1 MRGFVDVR
9 LCVFEHQ
16 IDGRHT
22 KETFPLTF
30 DPGLCAANQTLCMVC
45 FAFFLLFLL
54 FFTCMCRVGV
64 VVVRG
69 RVEPDLIVS
78 LSIGSLHPS
87 PPLSSPLSGL
97 FFRFAPLK
105 TEEDLSLSLSLALF
119 CVCVCAGK
127 HRLQEHVFC
136 FVCFLTK

>member
-1 MRGFVDVR
+1 
-9 LCVFEHQ
+9 
-16 IDGRHT
+16 
-22 KETFPLTF
+22 
-30 DPGLCAANQTLCMVC
+30 
-45 FAFFLLFLL
+45 
-54 FFTCMCRVGV
+54 MCRVGV

>member
-16 IDGRHT
+16 NDGRHT

-45 FAFFLLFLL
+45 FAFFFC
-54 FFTCMCRVGV
+54 FFFKCMCRVGV

-105 TEEDLSLSLSLALF
+105 TEEDLSLSLARSFL

-127 HRLQEHVFC
+127 HRLQEHVF
-136 FVCFLTK
+136 